1 MKLNSIIER
10 IGFGAK
16 RSKSVDDVAVD
27 KFEDFGITVG
37 QLYQTFLKKDLSA
50 DPAIAQKI
58 MNMVDTDD
66 NNILTNQIKDLEFL
80 VNQLPDKAGPKDKI
94 GFKEVANELYS
105 EDFKGKP
112 FMQST
117 PNEFAYLDFKKWAYP
132 RRGKIKKRLQAILD
146 NNQAD
151 PGVPFFKEL
160 TRIWVM
166 WANENDEAFSVV
178 NPTDVGQKDFGRAL
192 AVMMKNDNLIIN
204 RESNKLL
211 DLKEDDRSEK
221 DKKFD
226 LAQQLSKLTKSDREK
241 LKKIQQMISK
251 EKSEEVI
258 NGFNVP
264 GVNESK
270 TITEKPVEDYFS
282 TFAGKLKKGI
292 EDLIKNFSIDKSK
305 GKKDKEGN
313 MVYPINWSKTSDKDI
328 RKIGGDVYYG
338 DEKNKEPVKGRQRIL
353 IPPKMGWPKKQYDS
367 KGNFKQYV
375 FDKESDEKIKIK
387 EFIQKTLKEF
397 LKK

>member
-1 MKLNSIIER
+1 MKLNSLIER

-16 RSKSVDDVAVD
+16 RSKSVDDVAID
-27 KFEDFGITVG
+27 KFEDFGVTVG

-58 MNMVDTDD
+58 MDMVDTDD
-66 NNILTNQIKDLEFL
+66 DNALANQIKDLEFL

-105 EDFKGKP
+105 EEFKGRP

-132 RRGKIKKRLQAILD
+132 RRGKIKQRLQAVLD

-151 PGVPFFKEL
+151 PGVHFFKEL

-166 WANENDEAFSVV
+166 WASENDEAFSVV

-204 RESNKLL
+204 KESNKLL
-211 DLKEDDRSEK
+211 DLKEDDRSKK
-221 DKKFD
+221 DKEFD
-226 LAQQLSKLTKSDREK
+226 LAQQLSKLTKDDKIK
-241 LKKIQQMISK
+241 LKKIQQMMAK
-251 EKSEEVI
+251 EKNEEKI
-258 NGFNVP
+258 SGFDYHYTKGTSGNTHQFGRP
-264 GVNESK
+264 RMVNEESFPDIEVPDISLPD
-270 TITEKPVEDYFS
+270 ITPPEIDLEELK
-282 TFAGKLKKGI
+282 KLKKYVK
-292 EDLIKNFSIDKSK
+292 ENLRNWFKKEKWKRIDSQGNIAGDCGTMKK
-305 GKKDKEGN
+305 GK
-313 MVYPINWSKTSDKDI
+313 PT
-328 RKIGGDVYYG
+328 
-338 DEKNKEPVKGRQRIL
+338 QRCL
-353 IPPKMGWPKKQYDS
+353 PLAKARSLTKKQRAATARKKVAGS
-367 KGNFKQYV
+367 KKGKQFV
-375 FDKESDEKIKIK
+375 SNTPKAKVK
-387 EFIQKTLKEF
+387 